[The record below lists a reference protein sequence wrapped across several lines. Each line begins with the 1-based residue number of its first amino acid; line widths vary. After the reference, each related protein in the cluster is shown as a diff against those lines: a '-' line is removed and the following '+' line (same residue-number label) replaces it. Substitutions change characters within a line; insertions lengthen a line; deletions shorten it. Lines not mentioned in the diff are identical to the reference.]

1 MSTTGTT
8 GEALRRTPTLAE
20 IEAMLDAGGP
30 FDRHRYPGF
39 VHRPGQK
46 KMLQA
51 TAAAFAKA
59 KQGQLGVHLTVEGG
73 TGIGKSLAYLVPA
86 AVYAAGTKRTVVIT
100 TNTIN
105 LQDQLVE
112 NDIPEMVRVLE
123 AEGILYPNAFS
134 QCTLKGQLNYLCRHR
149 WENGVVSGSQAHDD
163 LRSIISPWL
172 SDTENGDRAEINLS
186 LPQQAA
192 WKLVSSQLPWNCP
205 YYHYVPESCFLAK
218 ARKRAQTAHLLVVNH
233 ALYLNTVKH
242 NSGTIPP
249 HHVVIIDEAHRLA
262 DEASKQLGAETDDYE
277 IATVC
282 DEARQLTQSPQD
294 PDASMALTHWEMT
307 WNGIAR
313 LLKSNGER
321 HENGTT
327 LDLNSQPAP
336 DWDAVV
342 DDWKEFTTV
351 SLRNFTASLQEHA
364 KHQRDLNN
372 LVGEDAIRRLADSV
386 ADIRQ
391 KGDLFFSHEPGFV
404 RVARENKQYRTVSA
418 TPLQVSHQ
426 LQEMIFNDERSTVLT
441 SATLAPNGDFTHTQQ
456 ELGISPQQPTTVCE
470 SPFHYHRQAMF
481 LSPRD
486 MPSPSHDAASHQT
499 AVQQTLLELA
509 RSLDGR
515 TLALFTSHS
524 TMKRTAQAIEE
535 DLSRIGIELIVQGK
549 DGPASR
555 IAKRMIEN
563 PRALAMGVDAMWEGI
578 DLPPDALNAI
588 AICRLPF
595 PTPSDPVNRARS
607 ILYDDPFY
615 DYYVTHAVR
624 RFRQGCGR
632 LIRSDRSKGV
642 IVVLDPRIR
651 NYGYGNRFLEAMPPV
666 SRAKSF
672 LSDIADIAAN
682 FVRTDHQTGA

>member
-1 MSTTGTT
+1 MSTT
-8 GEALRRTPTLAE
+8 GEALRRTPSLPE
-20 IEAMLDAGGP
+20 IEAMLDSGGP

-51 TAAAFAKA
+51 TAAAFDKA
-59 KQGQLGVHLTVEGG
+59 QQGQLGIHLTVEGG

-86 AVYAAGTKRTVVIT
+86 AVYAADTKRTVVIT

-123 AEGILYPNAFS
+123 AEGILYPNTFS
-134 QCTLKGQLNYLCRHR
+134 QCTLKGQSNYLCRHR
-149 WENGVVSGSQAHDD
+149 WENAVASRSQVHDD
-163 LRSIISPWL
+163 LRGIISPWL
-172 SDTENGDRAEINLS
+172 HDTTDGDRAELS
-186 LPQQAA
+186 LSPPQRAA
-192 WKLVSSQLPWNCP
+192 WHPVSSQPPGNCP
-205 YYHYVPESCFLAK
+205 YYLHLPESCFLAR
-218 ARKRAQTAHLLVVNH
+218 ARKKAQTAHLLVVNH
-233 ALYLNTVKH
+233 ALYLSTVKR
-242 NSGTIPP
+242 NSGAIPP

-262 DEASKQLGAETDDYE
+262 DEASKQLGAETADYDL
-277 IATVC
+277 ATVC

-294 PDASMALTHWEMT
+294 PDANMALTHWEMT
-307 WNGIAR
+307 WNGIGR
-313 LLKSNGER
+313 LLKSHGER
-321 HENGTT
+321 HENSTT
-327 LDLNSQPAP
+327 LDLNSHPSP
-336 DWDAVV
+336 EWDTVI
-342 DDWKEFTTV
+342 DDWNEFTTI
-351 SLRNFTASLQEHA
+351 SLRNFTASLQGHA
-364 KHQRDLNN
+364 KQQRDLNN
-372 LVGEDAIRRLADSV
+372 IAGEDAIRRLADVV

-391 KGDLFFSHEPGFV
+391 KGDLFFSHDQGFV
-404 RVARENKQYRTVSA
+404 RIARANQQYRTVSA
-418 TPLQVSHQ
+418 TPLQVANQ
-426 LQEMIFNDERSTVLT
+426 LQELIFNDEKSTVLT
-441 SATLAPNGDFTHTQQ
+441 SATLAPNGDFSHTQQ

-470 SPFHYHRQAMF
+470 SPFHYRRQAMF

-486 MPSPSHDAASHQT
+486 MPSPSQDAASHQA

-524 TMKRTAQAIEE
+524 TMMRTAQAIKE
-535 DLSRIGIELIVQGK
+535 DLSRVGIELIVQGR
-549 DGPASR
+549 DGPASQ
-555 IAKRMIEN
+555 ITKRMIEN
-563 PRALAMGVDAMWEGI
+563 PRTLAMGVDAMWEGI
-578 DLPPDALNAI
+578 DLPPHALNAI

-595 PTPSDPVNRARS
+595 PVPSDPINRARS
-607 ILYDDPFY
+607 VLYDDPFY

-672 LSDIADIAAN
+672 LSDVADIAAN